1 MDEKIDKIIDLCG
14 TKNKYQ
20 FILLF
25 ISFICWINNMMVSIT
40 LPFLEKTP
48 EVTFI
53 DPITKEIKNEH
64 LNYTICTWNKSKYNI
79 SKNYDYSWVIYFNIS
94 CDQIKTGLI
103 GSLNFA
109 GSFLGSITLNFFA
122 DNLGRKSSIFYSF
135 FLYIIL
141 NTLIVFMTNYYFV
154 IAGNFF
160 LNALN
165 TYINYILLMMVEEIT
180 HSKYRGT
187 FGTIINSG
195 FPACG
200 LVYFPLF
207 IWLKKWQS
215 VFLVNS
221 FIALSMFILFNIF
234 SYESPRYFFFIGEIN
249 KGIQTLQEISK
260 FHNLE
265 NEFLIKINSEEYR
278 LIIDEL
284 IDNTKN
290 KKKKNYSN
298 TNLSESMILI
308 ENEKEKIGILSLL
321 KYPSIRYKFLILCYL
336 GFCISGSYNGVSI
349 SIKNLPGDIFTISM
363 LFYSFEVFVGM
374 ISGWIINTKLG
385 RKGTIISLYFICFIS
400 FTIFLFFDINNLI
413 GQIINIL
420 FLKFSISA
428 IFTIIYTFF
437 LENYPTCIRAIGFG
451 INTSF
456 DNIGGT
462 VFPII
467 VELLNQKQ
475 LFTLMAVLNITQFFL
490 MFFMDETNGIALPET
505 IKEIEEKEKI
515 IRERENY
522 HFEKNDI
529 DFNNILNNDLSKDNI
544 GNSNKENDF
553 KNNNDVKFNIN
564 SDNSYVNENEEEKNG
579 KENNKEDEKNEDEE
593 NKKDN

>member
-1 MDEKIDKIIDLCG
+1 MDEKIDKLIDLCG

-20 FILLF
+20 YILLF
-25 ISFICWINNMMVSIT
+25 IAFICWINNMMVSIA

-53 DPITKEIKNEH
+53 DPITKEIKKDH
-64 LNYTICTWNKSKYNI
+64 LNYTICTWDKSSYNI
-79 SKNYDYSWVIYFNIS
+79 TKNYDYSWVIFFNVS

-103 GSLNFA
+103 GSFNFA
-109 GSFLGSITLNFFA
+109 GSFLGSITLNFLA
-122 DNLGRKSSIFYSF
+122 DNLGRKYSIIYSIL
-135 FLYIIL
+135 LYIIL
-141 NTLIVFMTNYYFV
+141 NTLIVFMTNFYLV
-154 IAGNFF
+154 IFGNFF
-160 LNALN
+160 LNVFN

-180 HSKYRGT
+180 VSKYRGT

-200 LVYFPLF
+200 LVYFPLL
-207 IWLKKWQS
+207 IWLKNWQS

-221 FIALSMFILFNIF
+221 IVALSMYILFHFF
-234 SYESPRYFFFIGEIN
+234 SYESPRYLFFKGDIN
-249 KGIQTLQEISK
+249 KGIKTLQKISK

-265 NEFLIKINSEEYR
+265 NEFLLKINSEEYK

-284 IDNTKN
+284 IDNAKN
-290 KKKKNYSN
+290 KKKKDNKK
-298 TNLSESMILI
+298 TDLSESLISI
-308 ENEKEKIGILSLL
+308 ENEKENIGVLSLL
-321 KYPSIRYKFLILCYL
+321 KYPSLRYKFLILCYL

-349 SIKNLPGDIFTISM
+349 TIKNLPGDIFVNAM
-363 LFYSFEVFVGM
+363 LFYSFEVIVG
-374 ISGWIINTKLG
+374 ILSGWIINTKLG
-385 RKGTIISLYFICFIS
+385 RKGTIISFYFICFVS
-400 FTIFLFFDINNLI
+400 FTIFLFFNIKNLY

-467 VELLNQKQ
+467 VELLTQKQ
-475 LFTLMAVLNITQFFL
+475 LFSLMAILNITQFFL

-505 IKEIEEKEKI
+505 IKEIEEKENKI
-515 IRERENY
+515 KEKENY
-522 HFEKNDI
+522 HIQREDIKFDKIIND
-529 DFNNILNNDLSKDNI
+529 DDLNQQNN
-544 GNSNKENDF
+544 ENDDSDINNKVF
-553 KNNNDVKFNIN
+553 KIDLNEDNENNNEDKTKKKKNNN
-564 SDNSYVNENEEEKNG
+564 NEEEE
-579 KENNKEDEKNEDEE
+579 KEVEK
-593 NKKDN
+593 KK